1 MEAQSGLMDLG
12 CFNHLV
18 MLTSFLMVGENNQD
32 AVMEELLLW
41 LAILVRRAEV
51 DHLTG
56 TKTRDSNLDEIKLST
71 FQCSLKKIRINLAMV
86 QISSFIPVTP
96 SRHHDSR

>member
-1 MEAQSGLMDLG
+1 
-12 CFNHLV
+12 
-18 MLTSFLMVGENNQD
+18 MVDENSQD

-41 LAILVRRAEV
+41 LAILVRIAEV

-71 FQCSLKKIRINLAMV
+71 LRYPLKKDKN
-86 QISSFIPVTP
+86 
-96 SRHHDSR
+96 